1 MASPVVAGLDEEI
14 AQMEASQQR
23 ANENSSAAASPSSL
37 QGGSSWSAKH
47 QNDWVKHESFV
58 HKLESLLHDEDE
70 REDGQRKDEIDGI
83 LNATSSG
90 EEEGEDDEE
99 MAKVGTDD
107 VHQKA
112 LRRRRKLLKLKQRY
126 ARRKSLPPSS
136 SSSLPMHDEEQEQLN
151 EADDEVL
158 TAAAALQW
166 AASNSSPILPDTDDQ
181 KGSTSRSTSPSAPPS
196 TTTSAEAGTEED
208 EDFYDAQAGPSTSP
222 SLHIHSHVRKM
233 NIEDDEADEQANE
246 MSWLQMSPRPNA
258 TASSATLRQDAM
270 EGALGSQDGSGNQL
284 HHQASTAT
292 LSGIVEDGDPED
304 IPISESGKRASQ
316 TKVDQFSR
324 RRSSVLPPAAPH
336 PTTPLP
342 STPSSFSHPI
352 SPVTLGPNGTI
363 RGGRPRGATVGA
375 VPGAHGNVRP
385 RIRPRSLLS
394 NELLLAGNDISISSV
409 STKFNLSSSTSS
421 ESSAMRT
428 SSILPSYPTE
438 EFLHSATLTSTPSS
452 SAASIGSSSA
462 IGDASGSKASLA
474 VESRSRSGSGTG
486 LLQHIQSRP
495 RSQANFVIAVVGH
508 KSSGKSTVIRK
519 GLRQFG
525 LSKPT
530 VVSDR
535 ITSHSTIC
543 IVDQKE
549 RTIEVLEMDASVLL
563 NGPSRRFA
571 WPRSLPYIDAAIL
584 CYDASQISS
593 FRGMS
598 ELLENFAMNQLS
610 TVMLACKS
618 EISPKAV
625 DPYYAS
631 DMASVYNVGLAECSV
646 QSEEGKKRMRDCFSY
661 LVKEVAKGRA
671 TMRISETGSTSG
683 PATRTP
689 ISPLAAQ
696 SVSNKDSSTMNA
708 VSPDYVPHPSSD
720 SGHTGNRSPSSST
733 AAPSIHMRDRQSVIS
748 RKKFDRKM
756 SDVTIGSI
764 EAGSEEDGGAF
775 QQSINRAQLGLQSAK
790 SVGGYVSI
798 EELWDKLFFSAVSG
812 NDDRFLHMFMTFF
825 RGFARPIDLLNQIVV
840 RFDALAR
847 GEKSDGVMIRYS
859 LMKLTTMLGD
869 WMQEYPGDLSDSE
882 TFSILVDFYDR
893 LLVHPATTHIAAP
906 MQPLLDVVRSAP
918 DLDAIWS
925 KDQDNDKPRSVAA
938 DVPPVKP
945 YDTRSRAPST
955 SSNSAAAVAI
965 SRLHEGGRG
974 TSETHTTANS
984 DATTAASSVASH
996 GQHSTSESIRGN
1008 RRRSTSDVTTI
1019 SSEGHRSANS
1029 SAAMSASTGAGGMSG
1044 NGSSQYLGNSGQLPG
1059 IGVPKGPVT
1068 VQMQKAILRNT
1079 SNMLFEIRDED
1090 IAHELTR
1097 IEWDL
1102 FCTIGPR
1109 DLLRHILVSRSL
1121 RAPNSSVAQSIAHFN
1136 YISAWVCSLVLVQ
1149 SKAKQRARMLEKFME
1164 VATILRRTNN
1174 YNTLHA
1180 ILAGLGNASIH
1191 RLKNTRELLNG
1202 KKVMKQYQSLT
1213 RLMGSERSFAAYR
1226 LALENSEGRTIP
1238 YLGVHLQD
1246 ILSTSDGNPSKRA
1259 NDGMI
1264 HWRKF
1269 NLMYDAVMAI
1279 VRCQQ
1284 YQMPLRENT
1293 TLAQM
1298 IVDLPVWDEEAQYQ
1312 RSLQVEQRQ
1321 SSAVSGST
1329 GSRIIKQLLKTN
1341 T

>member
-23 ANENSSAAASPSSL
+23 TNGDNSAASTSSAQAGP
-37 QGGSSWSAKH
+37 SWSANN

-58 HKLESLLHDEDE
+58 HKLESLLQDDDE
-70 REDGQRKDEIDGI
+70 REDGQGKEEVDGI
-83 LNATSSG
+83 LHATSSG

-99 MAKVGTDD
+99 MARVGTDD
-107 VHQKA
+107 AHQKA

-151 EADDEVL
+151 EADEVL
-158 TAAAALQW
+158 TTAAALEW
-166 AASNSSPILPDTDDQ
+166 AASNASPTLPDADDQ

-233 NIEDDEADEQANE
+233 NLEDDDADHQQNE

-270 EGALGSQDGSGNQL
+270 EGAIGSQDGSDNQL

-292 LSGIVEDGDPED
+292 LLGIAEDGDSVNAPTG
-304 IPISESGKRASQ
+304 ESSRRSSLAKH
-316 TKVDQFSR
+316 DPYSR

-336 PTTPLP
+336 PTAPLP
-342 STPSSFSHPI
+342 STPSSSSNPI

-385 RIRPRSLLS
+385 RVRPRSLLS

-409 STKFNLSSSTSS
+409 SPKFNLSSSTSS

-428 SSILPSYPTE
+428 SSILPSLPTE
-438 EFLHSATLTSTPSS
+438 EGLHSATLTSTPSS

-462 IGDASGSKASLA
+462 IGDAGGSKTSLPA

-508 KSSGKSTVIRK
+508 KGSGKSTVIRK

-563 NGPSRRFA
+563 NGPSKRFA

-671 TMRISETGSTSG
+671 TMRMSETGSISA
-683 PATRTP
+683 PATRTAT
-689 ISPLAAQ
+689 SPLAAQ
-696 SVSNKDSSTMNA
+696 SMSMSGSKDSGSMSM
-708 VSPDYVPHPSSD
+708 VSPDAVLQPSSD
-720 SGHTGNRSPSSST
+720 SGHTGSRSPSSST
-733 AAPSIHMRDRQSVIS
+733 AAPSINMRDRQSIMS
-748 RKKFDRKM
+748 RKRFDRKM

-775 QQSINRAQLGLQSAK
+775 QQSIDRAQLGLQSAK

-812 NDDRFLHMFMTFF
+812 NDERFLHMFMTFF

-869 WMQEYPGDLSDSE
+869 WMQEYPGDLSDPE

-945 YDTRSRAPST
+945 YDTRTRAPST

-965 SRLHEGGRG
+965 SRLQEVGRG
-974 TSETHTTANS
+974 ASETHTTANS
-984 DATTAASSVASH
+984 DITTAASSVASH
-996 GQHSTSESIRGN
+996 GQSESLKGN

-1019 SSEGHRSANS
+1019 SSEGHKSANS
-1029 SAAMSASTGAGGMSG
+1029 SAAMSNSTGAGGMSG
-1044 NGSSQYLGNSGQLPG
+1044 NGSSQYLGNSGQLPP
-1059 IGVPKGPVT
+1059 IGAPKGPVS

-1149 SKAKQRARMLEKFME
+1149 SKAKQRAKMLEKFME

-1259 NDGMI
+1259 SDGMI

-1284 YQMPLRENT
+1284 YQMSLRENT